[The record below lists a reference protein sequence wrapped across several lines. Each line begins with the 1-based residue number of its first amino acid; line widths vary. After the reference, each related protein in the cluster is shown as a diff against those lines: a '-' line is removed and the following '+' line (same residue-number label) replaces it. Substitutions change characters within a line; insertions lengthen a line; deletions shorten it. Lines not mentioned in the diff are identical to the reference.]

1 MSKSLPEKAELGL
14 DYPDFHY
21 ALLAEILSE
30 CVTVPP
36 SVEARSGDIAD
47 ETAKP
52 VPADPVG
59 VAEKL
64 GLPPLDDDNGISQL
78 TPEEEVQLLHV
89 ME

>member
-30 CVTVPP
+30 CAAVAP
-36 SVEARSGDIAD
+36 SVEAGDIAD

-64 GLPPLDDDNGISQL
+64 GLPPVDADDNGKSQL